1 MTKDDKNIR
10 EDEQD
15 LLEEESTGTEIPQE
29 EEEDDPIF
37 KSKAILE
44 KKENEIIDLNNKLTR
59 LQADFQNFKRRT
71 EKDRENSITYGI
83 EAIILDLLPVIDNFQ
98 RAIAAQD
105 EKEDSFYKGISMIE
119 KQFIDVLERNSVKE
133 IEALGNE
140 FDPNLHHAVSAV
152 ESEEEQGKVIEV
164 LQKGYLLK
172 DKVIRPSMVVVAK

>member
-1 MTKDDKNIR
+1 MTTDDKNIM

-15 LLEEESTGTEIPQE
+15 LLEKESTGTEIPQE
-29 EEEDDPIF
+29 EEEDEPIF

-152 ESEEEQGKVIEV
+152 ESEEEQGTVIEV

>member
-15 LLEEESTGTEIPQE
+15 LLEKESTGTEIPQE

-152 ESEEEQGKVIEV
+152 ESEEEQGTVIEV

>member
-1 MTKDDKNIR
+1 MTTDDKNIM

-15 LLEEESTGTEIPQE
+15 LLEKESTGTEIPQE

-83 EAIILDLLPVIDNFQ
+83 EAIIRDLLPVIDNFQ
-98 RAIAAQD
+98 RAISAQD
-105 EKEDSFYKGISMIE
+105 EMEDSFYKGISMIE

-152 ESEEEQGKVIEV
+152 ESEEEQGTVIEV